1 MARST
6 TQCRWYTDDRRCLG
20 HQLPGTPELRER
32 HLAQLD
38 DWINYRAR
46 VIAQGMRP
54 PIERQVRQEL
64 AAARG
69 GRKPMRTQW
78 SSRPLSIQEL
88 QAFGA
93 GWDAVRPNGAQAG

>member
-1 MARST
+1 MTAGASAINCRGHRSCASGILPSWT
-6 TQCRWYTDDRRCLG
+6 T
-20 HQLPGTPELRER
+20 
-32 HLAQLD
+32 
-38 DWINYRAR
+38 INYRAR

-54 PIERQVRQEL
+54 AIERQVRQEL